1 MKMTEEEKKFIVDM
15 SCYEELKDYNNI
27 NYHDTLPWVEK
38 FRPQKL
44 NDVIGNENIKNA
56 LKNYLE
62 LRKLPHLLLYG
73 QSGTGKTSLINAYA
87 HEAYGDFV
95 KLMVLQINASEERGI
110 EIIRNKVKPFVLS
123 RSLYKTQPFKL
134 VILDEVDSMTIS
146 AQSMLRRII
155 EDYTE
160 NARFCLICNKI
171 KNIDPAIQSRCTSF
185 KFSNLNYDVMKDKIQ
200 EICDKQK
207 IIYEQSGIDILIKI
221 SKGDMRKAINN
232 LQSLN
237 MAYDEINY
245 ENVIKCT
252 GYPPKKV
259 IETIYE
265 TCQKNKLSISHDKI
279 KNIIEDEQYSL
290 LELITELH
298 NYILDLYLNDK
309 IKLDKF
315 HNIITKLK
323 NIEQNIFLCP
333 PNDIGISAFIGCLY

>member
-1 MKMTEEEKKFIVDM
+1 MTEKDFIVDM
-15 SCYEELKDYNNI
+15 SCYEELEENNKT
-27 NYHDTLPWVEK
+27 NYYDTLPWVEK

-44 NDVIGNENIKNA
+44 NDVVGNDNIKNA

-62 LRKLPHLLLYG
+62 LGKLPHLLLYG
-73 QSGTGKTSLINAYA
+73 QSGTGKTSLINAYS

-123 RSLYKTQPFKL
+123 RSLYKSQPFKL

-185 KFSNLNYDVMKDKIQ
+185 KFSNLNYDVMKDKIK
-200 EICDKQK
+200 EICNKEK
-207 IIYEQSGIDILIKI
+207 IKYNDPGLDVLIKI
-221 SKGDMRKAINN
+221 SRGDMRKAINN
-232 LQSLN
+232 LQSLT
-237 MAYDEINY
+237 MAYDIISY
-245 ENVIKCT
+245 ENVIRCT
-252 GYPPKKV
+252 GYPPIKT
-259 IETIYE
+259 IEMIYE
-265 TCQKNKLSISHDKI
+265 SCQKNKLSISHNKI
-279 KNIIEDEQYSL
+279 KNIIETEQYSL

-298 NYILDLYLNDK
+298 KYILDLYLNDK
-309 IKLDKF
+309 LKLDRF

-323 NIEQNIFLCP
+323 NVEQNIFLCP
-333 PNDIGISAFIGCLY
+333 PNDICLSALIGCFY